1 MSFELPHQT
10 LLPSIGSVT
19 GEMEIPLSPE
29 TVEEVQ
35 AEVTNENIGE
45 SIENILEASN
55 EPLPK
60 DVGEINVCGHLRFDE
75 EMPPDEETQTNTI
88 FNALMYDIVEFPS
101 KGVDGRRGGEEEEE
115 EEEGHVLKK
124 RNPPKSIVFDTCST
138 NLDISKFQTTLL
150 SQHPDFRFSCHS
162 RTLMV
167 AFNDDPASVNA
178 LNWTVQEM
186 CNDNDIVIILH
197 VVPLNTV
204 IKNGVGKHRDYC
216 NKLLKRMRNLNTK
229 NRHIKLV
236 VEIRIGA
243 VEFTIARGFRDFDP
257 NFLIMGTK
265 GLKKTK
271 LTSFLND
278 NTSLTKHFLDN
289 GRMPVIVIN
298 PEYIPSTATY
308 TNINEKTFVDKLK
321 SYSPDIER
329 PGSSQRI
336 KLERSSSSSS
346 IGGGSRTPRFL
357 RLTSRS
363 SSRTSLN
370 SLGIATP
377 ASSTDTSPERPSN
390 TRTSNRSRALSPF
403 RFFHRH

>member
-1 MSFELPHQT
+1 
-10 LLPSIGSVT
+10 
-19 GEMEIPLSPE
+19 
-29 TVEEVQ
+29 
-35 AEVTNENIGE
+35 
-45 SIENILEASN
+45 
-55 EPLPK
+55 
-60 DVGEINVCGHLRFDE
+60 
-75 EMPPDEETQTNTI
+75 
-88 FNALMYDIVEFPS
+88 
-101 KGVDGRRGGEEEEE
+101 
-115 EEEGHVLKK
+115 
-124 RNPPKSIVFDTCST
+124 
-138 NLDISKFQTTLL
+138 
-150 SQHPDFRFSCHS
+150 
-162 RTLMV
+162 
-167 AFNDDPASVNA
+167 
-178 LNWTVQEM
+178 M